1 MVVAVGVVGF
11 VAGGGCGGRG
21 WRVVFLVLSSSGF
34 FCCLCRRCSC
44 CGGGECVL
52 MQSAGFMIVGVGGGV
67 KFVGVSA
74 CFSFRCGFGWVLLS
88 AGASGFVACVRVW
101 CGYCCWLMMV
111 SRWRSVSTVA
121 TSCSL
126 IMVCPHCGQVMP
138 RCWRAWLAGM
148 GCVLCPQWSHLGVM
162 VVMSAVHVAWA
173 PHLGQVMV
181 CPGVAV
187 FWSCLACLACWL
199 VSAYGAC
206 WGDDGGVDGVVV
218 HGGFPLGLVVCGCG
232 VCMISWLALAGV
244 VVLV

>member
-1 MVVAVGVVGF
+1 MP
-11 VAGGGCGGRG
+11 
-21 WRVVFLVLSSSGF
+21 
-34 FCCLCRRCSC
+34 
-44 CGGGECVL
+44 
-52 MQSAGFMIVGVGGGV
+52 SAGFMVVGGGV

-74 CFSFRCGFGWVLLS
+74 CFFRCGFGRVLLS

-111 SRWRSVSTVA
+111 SRWRSVSTVC

-187 FWSCLACLACWL
+187 FWSCLACWL
-199 VSAYGAC
+199 VGWYPHTAHVGVMMVVLMVLLFMVGFLWVLLCVGVVFVYDILVGARGC
-206 WGDDGGVDGVVV
+206 GGV
-218 HGGFPLGLVVCGCG
+218 GLVVSGCG
-232 VCMISWLALAGV
+232 FECFLGV
-244 VVLV
+244 FRPVVEGILE

>member
-1 MVVAVGVVGF
+1 MVPDGCGCRGCWLCCRWWLWREGLEGGVFGF
-11 VAGGGCGGRG
+11 VVLRL
-21 WRVVFLVLSSSGF
+21 FLLFVQAVL
-34 FCCLCRRCSC
+34 LLW
-44 CGGGECVL
+44 GGECVL
-52 MQSAGFMIVGVGGGV
+52 MPSAGFMVVGVGGGV

-187 FWSCLACLACWL
+187 FWSCLACWL
-199 VSAYGAC
+199 VGWYPHTAHV
-206 WGDDGGVDGVVV
+206 GVMMVVLMVLLFMVGFLWVLLCVGVVFV
-218 HGGFPLGLVVCGCG
+218 
-232 VCMISWLALAGV
+232 
-244 VVLV
+244 